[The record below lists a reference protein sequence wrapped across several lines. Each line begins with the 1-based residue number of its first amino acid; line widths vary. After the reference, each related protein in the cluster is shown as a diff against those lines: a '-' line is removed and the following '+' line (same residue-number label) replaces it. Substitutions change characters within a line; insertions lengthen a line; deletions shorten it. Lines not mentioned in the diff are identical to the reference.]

1 MAVSR
6 LRRREELAGVLFA
19 TPWMLGFVLFTFGP
33 MLASLYLGFTQYS
46 IANPPKWIGLANFV
60 RALSGADRLFW
71 SSLERTAAYAVVM
84 VPLSILGSLLAA
96 LLLNQGLKL
105 TTLFRTLFFLPSLTP
120 IVASAVLW
128 RWLFQPEFGAINT
141 LLGWFRISGPR
152 WLADPQ
158 LAMPSLMVMALWM
171 AVGGRTM
178 VIFLAG
184 LQGVPIELHE
194 AAQIDGA
201 NRWQRFRAVTLP
213 MITPT
218 IFFNLVLGV
227 IAALQTFGQALV
239 ATNGGPNY
247 ATWFYILHLYQAA
260 FQNVEMGYGS
270 ALAWIFFVIVV
281 SLTYANV
288 RLSRRWVYYESE
300 GRG

>member
-1 MAVSR
+1 MT
-6 LRRREELAGVLFA
+6 GILFA
-19 TPWMLGFVLFTFGP
+19 APWMIGFLLFTLGP
-33 MLASLYLGFTQYS
+33 MLYSFYLAFHQYS
-46 IANPPKWIGLANFV
+46 IANPPKWVGLANFV
-60 RALSGADRLFW
+60 RALSGQDRLFW
-71 SSLERTAAYAVVM
+71 SSLERTATYAVVM
-84 VPLSILGSLLAA
+84 VPMAIVGALLTA

-105 TTLFRTLFFLPSLTP
+105 SSVFRTLFFLPSLVP

-141 LLGWFRISGPR
+141 FLGWLSIEGPR
-152 WLADPQ
+152 WFADPK
-158 LAMPSLMVMALWM
+158 LAMPSLMVMALWG

-184 LQGVPIELHE
+184 LQGVPLELHE

-201 NRWQRFRAVTLP
+201 NTWQRFRAVTIP

-227 IAALQTFGQALV
+227 IAAMQTFGSALV

-247 ATWFYILHLYQAA
+247 ATWFYILHLYQTA

-281 SLTYANV
+281 TLTYANV
-288 RLSRRWVYYESE
+288 RMSRKWVYYESE
-300 GRG
+300 GKG

>member
-6 LRRREELAGVLFA
+6 LRRREELAGILFA
-19 TPWMLGFVLFTFGP
+19 SPWMIGFLLFTFGP

-46 IANPPKWIGLANFV
+46 IANPPKWVGFDNFV

-71 SSLERTAAYAVVM
+71 SSLQRTATYAIVM
-84 VPLSILGSLLAA
+84 VPLSIGGSLLAA

-105 TTLFRTLFFLPSLTP
+105 SSVFRTLFFLPSLTP

-141 LLGWFRISGPR
+141 FLGWFKIDGPR
-152 WLADPQ
+152 WFADPN
-158 LAMPSLMVMALWM
+158 LAMPSLMVMALWA

-184 LQGVPIELHE
+184 LQGVPAELHE

-201 NRWQRFRAVTLP
+201 NIWQRFRAVTLP
-213 MITPT
+213 MLTPT

-227 IAALQTFGQALV
+227 IAALQTFGSALV

-247 ATWFYILHLYQAA
+247 ATWFYILHLYQTA

-281 SLTYANV
+281 TLTYLNV

-300 GRG
+300 GKG